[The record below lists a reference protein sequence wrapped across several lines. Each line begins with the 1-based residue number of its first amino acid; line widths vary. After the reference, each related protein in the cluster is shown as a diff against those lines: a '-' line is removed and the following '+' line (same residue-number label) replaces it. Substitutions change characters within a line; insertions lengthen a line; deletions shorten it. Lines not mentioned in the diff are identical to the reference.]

1 MQQPGYTLLLL
12 FCGLA
17 FSATTMA
24 ENNHEQHPQADADTA
39 QHHHHHDSGELR
51 LNQGKKWQTDK
62 ALRKGMRNIRS
73 AAEAAVQ
80 SAHASPGH
88 HLDKQQAETL
98 ADQVNQQVEHIF
110 AECKLSA
117 EADAVLHG
125 LLADMLQ
132 AAQQLKGYRV
142 PGSQSPEQARLQALL
157 KLHKSLD
164 TYPQYFDDSEWQAE

>member
-12 FCGLA
+12 FCGLL

-24 ENNHEQHPQADADTA
+24 ENSHAQHPQTDADTA
-39 QHHHHHDSGELR
+39 HHHHHDDGGELR
-51 LNQGKKWQTDK
+51 LNQGEKWQTDK
-62 ALRKGMRNIRS
+62 ALRQGMRNIRS
-73 AAEAAVQ
+73 ATEAAVQ

-88 HLDKQQAETL
+88 HLDKQQAEIL

-110 AECKLSA
+110 AECKLST

-132 AAQQLKGYRV
+132 AAQQLRGHSV
-142 PGSQSPEQARLQALL
+142 PGSQSPGQARLQALL
-157 KLHKSLD
+157 KLQKSLD
-164 TYPQYFDDSEWQAE
+164 IYPQYFDDSEWQAE